1 MQQLDSPR
9 NRNDLRAR
17 ALRSAGDRQSISC
30 TPDGVARAS
39 HAWCARVAE
48 PHIEV
53 GNQVLTLSHRKLL
66 SSKAM
71 VNVAETPGPIP
82 IPIRIIVSVVVIV
95 VIRVVAVA
103 VSEEVVPE
111 VVIAIMKSTAAETT
125 IAIVKSTT
133 IVESAG
139 HATMETATAHATSV
153 ETAAAHA
160 ASVETATATTKAA
173 TAHAATAAVAT
184 TATTASATAT
194 SQRHRWRSQA
204 NRCNGQ

>member
-1 MQQLDSPR
+1 MSHGRPGRAFGRWSMQQLDSPR
-9 NRNDLRAR
+9 NRNDLSAR
-17 ALRSAGDRQSISC
+17 ALRSAGDQQSISC

-111 VVIAIMKSTAAETT
+111 VVIAIMKPTAPETT
-125 IAIVKSTT
+125 IAIVKPTTIVESAGHATTEAAT

-153 ETAAAHA
+153 ETAAHA
-160 ASVETATATTKAA
+160 AS
-173 TAHAATAAVAT
+173 
-184 TATTASATAT
+184 
-194 SQRHRWRSQA
+194 RS
-204 NRCNGQ
+204 